1 MQRYYKNS
9 YRLIAR
15 LYDKWRYMEH
25 IVKQLLQC
33 GKEGLWWDFKL
44 KHHENIA
51 ALVHDIICMANVIHD
66 GNRYIIFGISDS
78 LEVIGLSKEDKS
90 YTQAD
95 IINHLRKLA
104 FSEHNI
110 PNIQL
115 NSLTFND
122 VDIAVLTIF
131 NERLKPYYLT
141 QEFRFQNKLIRAG
154 VVYSRVEDTNTP
166 LDSCANPCDVKAMW
180 SERFGLDLPAPKRFS
195 TILEDSENWV
205 YDGINKAYYAIDPD
219 FTIDIGEVECEGGN
233 YWWQN
238 IPIEKTKQYTYYLK
252 YKNAVIKDLLVVHY
266 KKENLT
272 IPFPDIEFI
281 TYPNANDGFDADFYC
296 DLYYFQKNT
305 LKYSLFKHL
314 REIEISTVTEMTFT
328 SPISSQIKPPI
339 IRLPFFIIDSDS
351 ERLKLQAEFKERY
364 KAFMLYR
371 KEQLQSRFPDGDY
384 NRWDIERMFSE
395 WVFAQLM

>member
-1 MQRYYKNS
+1 
-9 YRLIAR
+9 
-15 LYDKWRYMEH
+15 MEH

-51 ALVHDIICMANVIHD
+51 ALVHDIICVANVIHD

-95 IINHLRKLA
+95 IINHLRKLT

-122 VDIAVLTIF
+122 VDIVVLTIF

-166 LDSCANPCDVKAMW
+166 LDSCANPCDVKAMCLK
-180 SERFGLDLPAPKRFS
+180 GLDL
-195 TILEDSENWV
+195 IYLHLN
-205 YDGINKAYYAIDPD
+205 D
-219 FTIDIGEVECEGGN
+219 F
-233 YWWQN
+233 Q
-238 IPIEKTKQYTYYLK
+238 
-252 YKNAVIKDLLVVHY
+252 
-266 KKENLT
+266 
-272 IPFPDIEFI
+272 
-281 TYPNANDGFDADFYC
+281 
-296 DLYYFQKNT
+296 
-305 LKYSLFKHL
+305 LF
-314 REIEISTVTEMTFT
+314 
-328 SPISSQIKPPI
+328 
-339 IRLPFFIIDSDS
+339 
-351 ERLKLQAEFKERY
+351 
-364 KAFMLYR
+364 
-371 KEQLQSRFPDGDY
+371 
-384 NRWDIERMFSE
+384 
-395 WVFAQLM
+395 